1 MSAQRAVSC
10 SRPETQQPIMS
21 LSAQR
26 CFFFFSFD
34 ARLSPLRLPARS
46 LFIETRPNME
56 KRTAAPRV
64 LPARRTSASLLSE
77 RRLWCRALAII
88 APTGNVG
95 LGYDYQNGGSF
106 FFSAAASTHLLSAA
120 RPPLSPARRVE
131 FKHTWLQTFR
141 SVTLFNFFKYRV
153 DRQPHLPAGQTAS
166 QLVAHLQGRA
176 ERTIILPNLL
186 NDPRKDHPPT

>member
-1 MSAQRAVSC
+1 
-10 SRPETQQPIMS
+10 MS

-26 CFFFFSFD
+26 FFLFFFD

-46 LFIETRPNME
+46 LFIETQPNME

-120 RPPLSPARRVE
+120 RPPLSLARRVE
-131 FKHTWLQTFR
+131 FKQTWLQTFR
-141 SVTLFNFFKYRV
+141 SVTLFIYFFDNVSTGSRTFPQ
-153 DRQPHLPAGQTAS
+153 DTLPLSSLHICRGGLNEPTSCPIYWMIRAKIIHP
-166 QLVAHLQGRA
+166 LKDVAF
-176 ERTIILPNLL
+176 
-186 NDPRKDHPPT
+186 